1 MKVCGFIGQIGI
13 SLPKRLEDIIKQDLK
28 KVAFESSIVYVGFYG
43 SFQNFVVREL
53 LKIKNRK
60 CKIVCFVGYDGE
72 FRKAEIEYLN
82 KSYDKVIKLPEFDM
96 INNINTHMQNL
107 CTDIY
112 YFFNPSMGNEIS
124 SQYCIFPNTKVI
136 KKYLSYEL

>member
-60 CKIVCFVGYDGE
+60 
-72 FRKAEIEYLN
+72 
-82 KSYDKVIKLPEFDM
+82 
-96 INNINTHMQNL
+96 
-107 CTDIY
+107 
-112 YFFNPSMGNEIS
+112 
-124 SQYCIFPNTKVI
+124 
-136 KKYLSYEL
+136 